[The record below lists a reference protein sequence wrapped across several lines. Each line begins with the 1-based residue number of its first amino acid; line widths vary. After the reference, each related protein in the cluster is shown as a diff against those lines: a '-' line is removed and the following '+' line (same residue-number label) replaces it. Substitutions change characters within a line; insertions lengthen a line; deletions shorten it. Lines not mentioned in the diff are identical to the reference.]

1 MSAVT
6 IIKIICSCVRIS
18 GQGCMDTPVQ
28 QCEYNY
34 HHEGY
39 LQLCWNEWTGLDKSS
54 PGRRR
59 TEMCVL
65 YNSNNSFVTQVIS
78 CVGVTGLDC
87 TIVRPVLRSEVS
99 RHCTSG
105 HHAPKSPATKTQRKT
120 NKQTNRTTKRK
131 GEKREREGRGVKN
144 NKHAHSSASIVI

>member
-1 MSAVT
+1 MLVYNSMSAVT

-34 HHEGY
+34 HHESY
-39 LQLCWNEWTGLDKSS
+39 LQLCWSEWTGLDKSS

-65 YNSNNSFVTQVIS
+65 YHSNNSFVTQVIS
-78 CVGVTGLDC
+78 RVGVTGLDC

-99 RHCTSG
+99 RQCTSG
-105 HHAPKSPATKTQRKT
+105 HFTTMHQNHPPPKYKE
-120 NKQTNRTTKRK
+120 KQTSKQTEPQKER
-131 GEKREREGRGVKN
+131 GEREREGREGEEQ
-144 NKHAHSSASIVI
+144 